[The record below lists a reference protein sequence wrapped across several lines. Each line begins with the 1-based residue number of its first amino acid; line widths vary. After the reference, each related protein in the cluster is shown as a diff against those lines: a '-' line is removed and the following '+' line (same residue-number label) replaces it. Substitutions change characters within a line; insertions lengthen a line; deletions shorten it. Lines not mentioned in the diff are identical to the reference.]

1 MLSGALTFLWG
12 MINCLQI
19 VAHFDLVNIT
29 MPANAKF
36 LFKML
41 VSIATFDIV
50 PAEDLI
56 DGIENWLGIVND
68 DFTLT
73 ESFAD
78 F

>member
-29 MPANAKF
+29 MPANAQI

-41 VSIATFDIV
+41 VAIATFDIV

-56 DGIENWLGIVND
+56 DGIEK
-68 DFTLT
+68 
-73 ESFAD
+73 
-78 F
+78 